1 MGNLVNFYHAL
12 QNMGMYIN
20 MQSIMVKFNVTYNY
34 NYYNITN
41 LCLSAQAMNIKV
53 SKYSN
58 KTYGKTGRN
67 VKDNPKPLYEIV
79 NDVISNIYINLFI

>member
-1 MGNLVNFYHAL
+1 
-12 QNMGMYIN
+12 
-20 MQSIMVKFNVTYNY
+20 
-34 NYYNITN
+34 
-41 LCLSAQAMNIKV
+41 MNIKV